1 MNYSFQQTADYLTS
15 LMYNNDIQTAT
26 TNATPPI
33 TVIEEPISASQTP
46 SQTTEQSKPK
56 LYNNKY
62 Y

>member
-15 LMYNNDIQTAT
+15 LMYNNDIQTAST
-26 TNATPPI
+26 TNAAPI
-33 TVIEEPISASQTP
+33 TIEEPISSNQP

-56 LYNNKY
+56 LYYNKY